1 MLNTPMPTR
10 YLLTDPILKPL
21 WDRSR
26 WLVRVVNLF
35 KGVEECFFVAE
46 GGEGDTAPQA
56 EQVLNRL

>member
-1 MLNTPMPTR
+1 M
-10 YLLTDPILKPL
+10 DPILKPL

-26 WLVRVVNLF
+26 WLARVINPF

-46 GGEGDTAPQA
+46 GGEGNAGQA

>member
-1 MLNTPMPTR
+1 MSTR

-21 WDRSR
+21 WDRSC
-26 WLVRVVNLF
+26 WLARVVNPF

-46 GGEGDTAPQA
+46 GGEGDMAPQA